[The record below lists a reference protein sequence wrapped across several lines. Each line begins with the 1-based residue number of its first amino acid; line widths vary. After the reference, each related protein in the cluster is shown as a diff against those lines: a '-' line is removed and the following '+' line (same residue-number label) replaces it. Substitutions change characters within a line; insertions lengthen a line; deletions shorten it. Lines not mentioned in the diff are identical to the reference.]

1 MANKY
6 IKEITKLEKQK
17 KLKLLRRR
25 LIMNNF
31 VENYKKVDIE
41 VRQRISRDMVN
52 VIGLDNLLYGV
63 IHAMVCDCIDNNI
76 PTNERRKLIINKVN
90 SELNKWID

>member
-1 MANKY
+1 
-6 IKEITKLEKQK
+6 
-17 KLKLLRRR
+17 
-25 LIMNNF
+25 MNNF

-90 SELNKWID
+90 SELNKWIDWRIIQNYWDKKLILE